1 MNSNDSSQNSA
12 SISGDDPSA
21 NLTGTPATTT
31 TAHSADGLHGQAL
44 VLRLQDA
51 HQSSLVQLLDRY
63 GLKLVID
70 DSGKD
75 IPGSFWGDDEAGL
88 IGNELWARPDTPV
101 HSILHESCHY
111 ICMDQERRG
120 GLHTNAGGD
129 YDEENAVCYLQILLA
144 DQIEGFG
151 RKAMFEDMDRWGYS
165 FRLGS
170 AQAWFERDAQD
181 ACRRLVSD
189 GIIDQNHQPSWQV
202 RTI

>member
-1 MNSNDSSQNSA
+1 MNSHYSTKDSA
-12 SISGDDPSA
+12 STGVDDSFDASAASSISHTGDGSKE
-21 NLTGTPATTT
+21 
-31 TAHSADGLHGQAL
+31 QVL

-51 HQSSLVQLLDRY
+51 NQNSIEQLLDRY
-63 GLKLVID
+63 GLKLIITD
-70 DSGKD
+70 TGKA

-101 HSILHESCHY
+101 HSILHESCHF

-144 DQIEGFG
+144 AQIEGFSRQG
-151 RKAMFEDMDRWGYS
+151 MFEDMDRWGYS

-170 AQAWFERDAQD
+170 AQAWFERDADD
-181 ACRRLVSD
+181 ACARLVSD
-189 GIIDQNHQPSWQV
+189 GIIDQNLQPTWQV
-202 RTI
+202 RNI